1 MTDTNQ
7 TKEDAKEDAGALWDR
22 LVPAA
27 SANRVPQLCGDIDM
41 KIDMQGMWHYQ
52 GSPIAR
58 MELVRLFATI
68 LRRDPDKGGYWLAT
82 PAEMC
87 RITVEDA
94 PFLAVEALIEG
105 RGADQIIGFRTN
117 VDEAVRLDTDHPLR
131 MGKVADGSGEAPYIT
146 VRPGLEARATRSVY
160 YQLADRAEELD
171 TGDGRWIGL
180 WSSGSFFPLGPVSA
194 AEDQD

>member
-1 MTDTNQ
+1 MADQNNQ
-7 TKEDAKEDAGALWDR
+7 TKADAKALWER
-22 LVPAA
+22 LSPDC
-27 SANRVPQLCGDIDM
+27 ANNRLPRLCGDIDM
-41 KIDMQGMWHYQ
+41 VIDVQGVWHYQ

-68 LRRDPDKGGYWLAT
+68 LRRDPDSGNYWLAT

-94 PFLAVEALIEG
+94 PFLAVEAFIEG

-117 VDEAVRLDTDHPLR
+117 VDDAIRLDEDHPLR

-160 YQLADRAEELD
+160 YRLAERAEELE
-171 TGDGRWIGL
+171 TGDGRRIGL
-180 WSSGSFFPLGPVSA
+180 WSCGCFFPLGPVTETSC
-194 AEDQD
+194 

>member
-7 TKEDAKEDAGALWDR
+7 TKEAAKALWER
-22 LVPAA
+22 LAPAA
-27 SANRVPQLCGDIDM
+27 STNRLPQLCGDIDM
-41 KIDMQGMWHYQ
+41 TIDVQGVWHYQ

-58 MELVRLFATI
+58 MELVKLFATI
-68 LRRDPDKGGYWLAT
+68 LRRDPDGGDYWLAT

-105 RGADQIIGFRTN
+105 SGTDQTIGLRTN
-117 VDEAVRLDTDHPLR
+117 IDEAIRLDEDHPLR

-146 VRPGLEARATRSVY
+146 VRPGLEARVTRSVY
-160 YQLADRAEELD
+160 YQLVERAEELD
-171 TGDGRWIGL
+171 IGDGRWIGL
-180 WSSGSFFPLGPVSA
+180 WSSGSFFPLGPVRGQ
-194 AEDQD
+194 EDQD